1 MFVLVA
7 LLIAAPWIAFAAW
20 AVFRNRGILARD
32 EPSGAEQAR
41 RRLAVR

>member
-20 AVFRNRGILARD
+20 AVFRNRAVLTGN
-32 EPSGAEQAR
+32 EPSAAEQAR
-41 RRLAVR
+41 QRLAAL